1 MVTKFNIN
9 DELDKF
15 HKLRP
20 TNLQNM
26 ETIVKLKNKEESLS
40 KSDSKLVKKPQSTS
54 ESTHEPTP
62 VSYTHLRAHET

>member
-26 ETIVKLKNKEESLS
+26 ETIVKLKNKYNHYLNPI
-40 KSDSKLVKKPQSTS
+40 LN
-54 ESTHEPTP
+54 
-62 VSYTHLRAHET
+62 